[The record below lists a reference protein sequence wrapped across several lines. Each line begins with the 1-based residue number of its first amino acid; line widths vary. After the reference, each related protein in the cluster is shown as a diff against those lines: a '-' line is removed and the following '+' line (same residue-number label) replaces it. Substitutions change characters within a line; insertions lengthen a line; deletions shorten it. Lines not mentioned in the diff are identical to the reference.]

1 MNKISNYILIL
12 SFFLL
17 TNCGYEAVLNNQN
30 YQFSINVNKINGDQK
45 INSLIINSFK
55 QLKENEKKY
64 NLSLTSNKEKLII
77 SKDSKGDPSIFEI
90 KINVNYV
97 VKKDGEILI
106 SNKINKKTTYN
117 NITDKFELE
126 NYEKTII
133 NNLVSEIS
141 DNIMLSIS
149 KVSEW

>member
-1 MNKISNYILIL
+1 MNKIANYILIL
-12 SFFLL
+12 FLLFL
-17 TNCGYEAVLNNQN
+17 TNCGYQAVLNNQN

-45 INSLIINSFK
+45 INSLIINSLK

-141 DNIMLSIS
+141 DSIMLSIS
-149 KVSEW
+149 KVSE

>member
-12 SFFLL
+12 SLFLL
-17 TNCGYEAVLNNQN
+17 TSCGYEAVLNNQN

-64 NLSLTSNKEKLII
+64 NLILTSNKEKLII

-97 VKKDGEILI
+97 VKKDEEILI

-133 NNLVSEIS
+133 NNLTSEIS
-141 DNIMLSIS
+141 ENIMLSIS
-149 KVSEW
+149 KISE

>member
-1 MNKISNYILIL
+1 MNKIANYILIL
-12 SFFLL
+12 SLLFL
-17 TNCGYEAVLNNQN
+17 TNCGYQAVLNNQN
-30 YQFSINVNKINGDQK
+30 YQFSINVNKIKGDQK
-45 INSLIINSFK
+45 INSLIINNFK
-55 QLKENEKKY
+55 KLKKNEKKY

-97 VKKDGEILI
+97 VKKDEEILI

-149 KVSEW
+149 KVSE

>member
-12 SFFLL
+12 SLLLL
-17 TNCGYEAVLNNQN
+17 TNCGYQAVLNNQN

-45 INSLIINSFK
+45 INSLIINRLK
-55 QLKENEKKY
+55 QLEENERIY

-90 KINVNYV
+90 KINVNYI

-126 NYEKTII
+126 NYEKNII

-141 DNIMLSIS
+141 DNIKLSIS
-149 KVSEW
+149 KVSE

>member
-12 SFFLL
+12 SLLFL
-17 TNCGYEAVLNNQN
+17 TNCGYQAVLNNQN

-45 INSLIINSFK
+45 INSLIINRLK
-55 QLKENEKKY
+55 QLEENEKIY

-97 VKKDGEILI
+97 VKKDEEILI

-141 DNIMLSIS
+141 DNIKLSIS
-149 KVSEW
+149 KVSE

>member
-12 SFFLL
+12 SLLLL
-17 TNCGYEAVLNNQN
+17 TNCGYQTVLNNQN

-45 INSLIINSFK
+45 INSLIINRLK
-55 QLKENEKKY
+55 QLEENERIY

-97 VKKDGEILI
+97 VKKDEEILI

-149 KVSEW
+149 KVSE

>member
-12 SFFLL
+12 SLLLL

-45 INSLIINSFK
+45 INSLIINRLK
-55 QLKENEKKY
+55 QLEENEKVY

-97 VKKDGEILI
+97 VKKDEEILI

-149 KVSEW
+149 KVSE

>member
-12 SFFLL
+12 SLLFL
-17 TNCGYEAVLNNQN
+17 TNCGYQAVLNNQN

-45 INSLIINSFK
+45 INSLIINRLK
-55 QLKENEKKY
+55 QLEENERIY

-126 NYEKTII
+126 NYEKNII

-141 DNIMLSIS
+141 DNIKLSIS
-149 KVSEW
+149 KVSE

>member
-12 SFFLL
+12 SLLLL
-17 TNCGYEAVLNNQN
+17 TNCGYQAVLNNQN
-30 YQFSINVNKINGDQK
+30 YQFSINVNKINGDQE
-45 INSLIINSFK
+45 INSLIINRLK
-55 QLKENEKKY
+55 QLEENERIY

-97 VKKDGEILI
+97 VKKDEEILI

-149 KVSEW
+149 KVSE

>member
-12 SFFLL
+12 SLLLL
-17 TNCGYEAVLNNQN
+17 TNCGYQAVLNNQN

-45 INSLIINSFK
+45 INSLIINSLK
-55 QLKENEKKY
+55 QLEKNEKIY

-97 VKKDGEILI
+97 VKKDEEILI

-149 KVSEW
+149 KVSE

>member
-1 MNKISNYILIL
+1 MNKIANYILIL
-12 SFFLL
+12 SLLFL
-17 TNCGYEAVLNNQN
+17 TNCGYQAVLNNQN

-45 INSLIINSFK
+45 INSLIINSLK

-97 VKKDGEILI
+97 VEKDGEILI

-117 NITDKFELE
+117 NITDKIELE

-149 KVSEW
+149 KVSE

>member
-1 MNKISNYILIL
+1 MNKIANYILIL
-12 SFFLL
+12 SLLFL
-17 TNCGYEAVLNNQN
+17 TNCGYQAVLNNQN

-45 INSLIINSFK
+45 INSLIINRLK
-55 QLKENEKKY
+55 QLEENEKIY

-97 VKKDGEILI
+97 VKKDEEILI

-149 KVSEW
+149 KVSE

>member
-1 MNKISNYILIL
+1 MNKIANYILIL
-12 SFFLL
+12 SLLFL
-17 TNCGYEAVLNNQN
+17 TNCGYQAVLNNQN

-45 INSLIINSFK
+45 INSLIINR
-55 QLKENEKKY
+55 LKHLEENEKIY

-97 VKKDGEILI
+97 VKKDEEILI

-149 KVSEW
+149 KVSE

>member
-12 SFFLL
+12 SLLLL
-17 TNCGYEAVLNNQN
+17 TNCGYQAVLNNQN
-30 YQFSINVNKINGDQK
+30 YQFSINVNKINGDQE
-45 INSLIINSFK
+45 INSLIINRLK
-55 QLKENEKKY
+55 QLEENKKIY

-97 VKKDGEILI
+97 VKKDEEILI

-149 KVSEW
+149 KVSE

>member
-12 SFFLL
+12 SLLLL
-17 TNCGYEAVLNNQN
+17 TNCGYQAVLNNQN
-30 YQFSINVNKINGDQK
+30 YQFSINVNKIKGDQK
-45 INSLIINSFK
+45 INTLIINNFK

-64 NLSLTSNKEKLII
+64 NLNLTSNKEKLII

-149 KVSEW
+149 KVSE

>member
-12 SFFLL
+12 SLLLL
-17 TNCGYEAVLNNQN
+17 TNCGYQAVLNNQN

-45 INSLIINSFK
+45 INSLIINRLK
-55 QLKENEKKY
+55 QLEENEKVY

-106 SNKINKKTTYN
+106 SNKISKKTTYN

-149 KVSEW
+149 KVSE

>member
-12 SFFLL
+12 SLLLL
-17 TNCGYEAVLNNQN
+17 TNCGYQAVLNNQN

-97 VKKDGEILI
+97 VEKDGEILI

-149 KVSEW
+149 KVSE

>member
-12 SFFLL
+12 SLLLL
-17 TNCGYEAVLNNQN
+17 TNCGYQAVLNNQN

-45 INSLIINSFK
+45 INSLIINRLK
-55 QLKENEKKY
+55 QLEENERIY

-97 VKKDGEILI
+97 VKKDEEILI

-141 DNIMLSIS
+141 DSIMLSIS
-149 KVSEW
+149 KVSE